1 MDLDKILHFVP
12 SHIEQIIAVLG
23 VLFLVTTILLLVR
36 SLKERPEDSG
46 NNVDV
51 GAIEGA
57 LKRVL
62 AQNPQPAAQNAAG
75 AGENASVIADL
86 APLKNALV
94 EKEKQLSQLN
104 AELTEAKAA
113 AAAAALSGSAA
124 LSGGEGEGGSAAVA
138 GLELEISDLKA
149 RLAEYEIIE
158 DDIADLALYKEE
170 NARLKR
176 EIEEART
183 SGAQVEIT
191 APPIIEANPAAG
203 IPGLTEALQEEA
215 AAAPVAQAP
224 APTPAVAPPAQVEA
238 AAPAPAPAAAPEP
251 ATPELD
257 PLAHLLASAEASAPA
272 DSLGAPDTE
281 KMLSEAES
289 LASSSPGS
297 DDPEIN
303 ALSDLLDTDKLLEE
317 VNSLDAQDVMSEF
330 KDKSKLG

>member
-23 VLFLVTTILLLVR
+23 ALFLVTTILLLVR
-36 SLKERPEDSG
+36 SLKDRPEESSG
-46 NNVDV
+46 AVDV
-51 GAIEGA
+51 GTIEGA

-62 AQNPQPAAQNAAG
+62 AQNPPTVMQNAMSDE
-75 AGENASVIADL
+75 ENASVIADL

-94 EKEKQLSQLN
+94 EKEKQLAQLN
-104 AELTEAKAA
+104 SELTEAKAA
-113 AAAAALSGSAA
+113 MSAAALAGSAG
-124 LSGGEGEGGSAAVA
+124 LPGGEAEGSANAVA
-138 GLELEISDLKA
+138 TLELEISDLKA

-183 SGAQVEIT
+183 SGAQPVIT

-203 IPGLTEALQEEA
+203 IPGLTEALQAEA
-215 AAAPVAQAP
+215 AATSIP
-224 APTPAVAPPAQVEA
+224 A
-238 AAPAPAPAAAPEP
+238 P
-251 ATPELD
+251 ATPEAD
-257 PLAHLLASAEASAPA
+257 PLEELLAKAETSMASPA
-272 DSLGAPDTE
+272 ETLGAPDTD

-289 LASSSPGS
+289 LSSSEAGV

-303 ALSDLLDTDKLLEE
+303 ALSDLLDTDKLLAE

>member
-104 AELTEAKAA
+104 AELTEAK

>member
-23 VLFLVTTILLLVR
+23 ALFLVTTILLLVR
-36 SLKERPEDSG
+36 SLKERPDESSSA
-46 NNVDV
+46 VDV
-51 GAIEGA
+51 GTIEGA

-62 AQNPQPAAQNAAG
+62 AQNPPTVLQNSMSD
-75 AGENASVIADL
+75 GENASVIADL

-94 EKEKQLSQLN
+94 EKEKQLTQLN
-104 AELTEAKAA
+104 SELTEAKAA
-113 AAAAALSGSAA
+113 ATAAALAGSVGLPGGEAEGSAT
-124 LSGGEGEGGSAAVA
+124 AVA
-138 GLELEISDLKA
+138 ALELEISDLKA

-170 NARLKR
+170 NTRLKR

-183 SGAQVEIT
+183 TGAQPIIT

-203 IPGLTEALQEEA
+203 IPGLTEALQAEA
-215 AAAPVAQAP
+215 AAAPVA
-224 APTPAVAPPAQVEA
+224 
-238 AAPAPAPAAAPEP
+238 
-251 ATPELD
+251 
-257 PLAHLLASAEASAPA
+257 PA
-272 DSLGAPDTE
+272 DALGAPDTE

-289 LASSSPGS
+289 LSSSDIGA
-297 DDPEIN
+297 DEPEIN
-303 ALSDLLDTDKLLEE
+303 ALSDLLDTDKLLAE

>member
-23 VLFLVTTILLLVR
+23 ALFLVTTILLLIR
-36 SLKERPEDSG
+36 SLKERPEASG
-46 NNVDV
+46 SNLDV
-51 GAIEGA
+51 GSIEGA

-62 AQNPQPAAQNAAG
+62 AQNPPTAVQNIVSG
-75 AGENASVIADL
+75 GEGASVIADL

-94 EKEKQLSQLN
+94 EKEKQLAQLN
-104 AELTEAKAA
+104 SELIEAKAA
-113 AAAAALSGSAA
+113 ASAASLAGSAGIP
-124 LSGGEGEGGSAAVA
+124 GGEVEGSATAVA
-138 GLELEISDLKA
+138 ALELEISDLKA

-176 EIEEART
+176 EIEEARVT
-183 SGAQVEIT
+183 GAQTPIIT

-215 AAAPVAQAP
+215 AAAPVAQKPAQQP
-224 APTPAVAPPAQVEA
+224 APPPPAA
-238 AAPAPAPAAAPEP
+238 
-251 ATPELD
+251 D
-257 PLAHLLASAEASAPA
+257 PLAELLGKA
-272 DSLGAPDTE
+272 DID
-281 KMLSEAES
+281 KMLFESEN
-289 LASSSPGS
+289 LSSASPGE
-297 DDPEIN
+297 DEPEIN